1 MSATEAEERA
11 QFTLAM
17 RARGINDLGLLRALE
32 RAPRALF
39 MPPRFADISGRDI
52 ALPIGCGQTSPP
64 PSIVAA
70 MIAALELKP
79 THRVCEI
86 GTGTGYCAALLAQL
100 ANTVVSLERF
110 QTLAVEA
117 SARIKTFGLANV
129 TVRWADGFELHRSG
143 ERFDRV
149 IVHGLIEPPGEAF
162 RGLIAPG
169 GVLVAA
175 VAGPGT
181 GRAAHRQAD
190 RRPRVARSRP
200 QDLGPARGYEAARAR
215 ARARA
220 LGAIARIRRADF
232 EITSTVDSS

>member
-1 MSATEAEERA
+1 MTVAESEERA

-39 MPPRFADISGRDI
+39 MPPRFADIAGRDM

-79 THRVCEI
+79 EHRVCEI

-100 ANTVVSLERF
+100 ANAIVSLERF

-117 SARIKTFGLANV
+117 SARIKAFGLANV
-129 TVRWADGFELHRSG
+129 TVVWADGFEHYMSG

-149 IVHGLIEPPGEAF
+149 LVHALIEPPGEAF
-162 RGLIAPG
+162 RRLIRPG
-169 GVLVAA
+169 GILVA
-175 VAGPGT
+175 VFAGPDRGEQRIVRLTDTTSGT
-181 GRAAHRQAD
+181 IEAGDMGA
-190 RRPRVARSRP
+190 
-200 QDLGPARGYEAARAR
+200 ARGMRPLEHGL
-215 ARARA
+215 ARA
-220 LGAIARIRRADF
+220 L
-232 EITSTVDSS
+232 